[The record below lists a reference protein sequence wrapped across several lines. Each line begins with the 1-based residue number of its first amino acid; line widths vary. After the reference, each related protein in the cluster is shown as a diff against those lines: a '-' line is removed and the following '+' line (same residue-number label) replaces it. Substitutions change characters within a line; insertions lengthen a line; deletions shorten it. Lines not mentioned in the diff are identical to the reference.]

1 MRICYLDESGT
12 PELSAQTTHFVF
24 LGLSIPASSWKNK
37 DAEITAIKRRYQLQ
51 GREIHTAWI
60 ARRYQE
66 QEVIPAF
73 QDLTYDE
80 RRTAVRTER
89 DTRLTRRA
97 AIRGLEQVSTLRK
110 NFTKTDAYIHL
121 THTERHSLLSE
132 LADAVNGWD
141 DCRLFAEAT
150 DKTAFGRVLPATPPF
165 EEGFTQVVSRFHRY
179 LEAEQQT
186 GLLVQD
192 NNPTVSRRLTDL
204 TRRFHEEGTR
214 WTSLPRIVE
223 TPLFVDSQLTSLVQ
237 MSDLCAYATRRY
249 LENGERTLF
258 DKISSRFHRVGG
270 RMVGARHYVGPRRRC
285 NCEFCRQH

>member
-1 MRICYLDESGT
+1 M
-12 PELSAQTTHFVF
+12 
-24 LGLSIPASSWKNK
+24 
-37 DAEITAIKRRYQLQ
+37 
-51 GREIHTAWI
+51 
-60 ARRYQE
+60 
-66 QEVIPAF
+66 
-73 QDLTYDE
+73 
-80 RRTAVRTER
+80 RTER

-249 LENGERTLF
+249 LENGERTFVRQDFIAL
-258 DKISSRFHRVGG
+258 SQ
-270 RMVGARHYVGPRRRC
+270 ARRPHGWSQTLRRTPATV
-285 NCEFCRQH
+285 

>member
-1 MRICYLDESGT
+1 MIICYLDESGT

-24 LGLSIPASSWKNK
+24 LGLSIPTSSWKNK

-132 LADAVNGWD
+132 LADAVNG
-141 DCRLFAEAT
+141 
-150 DKTAFGRVLPATPPF
+150 
-165 EEGFTQVVSRFHRY
+165 
-179 LEAEQQT
+179 
-186 GLLVQD
+186 
-192 NNPTVSRRLTDL
+192 
-204 TRRFHEEGTR
+204 
-214 WTSLPRIVE
+214 
-223 TPLFVDSQLTSLVQ
+223 
-237 MSDLCAYATRRY
+237 
-249 LENGERTLF
+249 
-258 DKISSRFHRVGG
+258 
-270 RMVGARHYVGPRRRC
+270 
-285 NCEFCRQH
+285 

>member
-12 PELSAQTTHFVF
+12 PALSGQTNHFVF
-24 LGLSIPASSWKNK
+24 LGLSILDSSWKNR
-37 DAEITAIKRRYQLQ
+37 DAEITGIKRRYQLE
-51 GREIHTAWI
+51 GSEIHTAWL

-73 QDLTYDE
+73 QDLTYYE
-80 RRTAVRTER
+80 RRTAVQTER
-89 DTRLTRRA
+89 NTRLARRT
-97 AIRGLEQVSTLRK
+97 AIRGRNQVSTLRK
-110 NFTKTDAYIHL
+110 NFAKTDAYIHL

-132 LADAVNGWD
+132 LADAVNGWN
-141 DCRLFAEAT
+141 DCFLFVEAT
-150 DKTAFGRVLPATPPF
+150 DKTAFARVPPRSPPF
-165 EEGFTQVVSRFHRY
+165 EEGFTQVVSRFHRC

-204 TRRFHEEGTR
+204 MRRFHEEGTR

-249 LENGERTLF
+249 LENSERTLF
-258 DKISSRFHRVGG
+258 DKISSRFYRVGD
-270 RMVGARHYVGPRRRC
+270 RMVGARHYVGPSRRC
-285 NCEFCRQH
+285 SCEFCRQH